1 MATNPKHQESG
12 NISNHPNRAPAP
24 PLIVQQQLQ
33 SMAAAMVDLMQQNLE
48 LEKST
53 DNVDNGTTKNIGR
66 IQRMEGQRTVLKEE
80 ISPEVPSLRGCHTW
94 REKCTK

>member
-33 SMAAAMVDLMQQNLE
+33 SMAAAMVDLMQQNHE
-48 LEKST
+48 LIREV
-53 DNVDNGTTKNIGR
+53 NR
-66 IQRMEGQRTVLKEE
+66 QRRQRHNEE
-80 ISPEVPSLRGCHTW
+80 HR
-94 REKCTK
+94 

>member
-33 SMAAAMVDLMQQNLE
+33 SMAAAMVDLMQQNHE
-48 LEKST
+48 LIREVNK
-53 DNVDNGTTKNIGR
+53 
-66 IQRMEGQRTVLKEE
+66 QRRQQHDEE
-80 ISPEVPSLRGCHTW
+80 HR
-94 REKCTK
+94 